1 MARIY
6 VVTETDLSEAGGPVA
21 HLVGL
26 ARALVRLGHEVEMFA
41 PGLGRFAGAL
51 PFRVRYLL
59 APRVRYLGRA
69 IYAPLLA
76 PVLFLRCLFRRPDV
90 LYVRV
95 SYHLLAPVLVAR
107 ILRLTLVAEVNGIM
121 ERDLAAAGRS
131 RPVRRWVAFVERAT
145 YRAAARVVAV
155 TEGVRDFV
163 VRERGASEA
172 GTLALPNAADDEAL
186 RPLDRAEC
194 RRALDLPTDAFV
206 VGYAGSFLPYEGLD
220 VLLDAFA
227 RFAAERADAELV
239 LAGHGPEEAALR
251 ARAGKEDLAGCVRF
265 TGPFAIGRT
274 AEIVSSFDVAVACP
288 RPLYESHSL
297 IKLHAAMACG
307 VPVAASRIPGM
318 DAEALGAGLS
328 FEPGDADALADALRR
343 LADDPEARAR
353 MGRTGRRLVEERF
366 NWREVARKTLEGLV

>member
-6 VVTETDLSEAGGPVA
+6 VATETDLSEAGGPAA

-26 ARALVRLGHEVEMFA
+26 GRALVRLGHEVEMFA
-41 PGLGRFAGAL
+41 PGLGRFAGLL
-51 PFRVRYLL
+51 PFRVRFLL

-76 PVLFLRCLFRRPDV
+76 PFLFIRCLLRRPDV

-95 SYHLLAPVLVAR
+95 SYHLFAPVFVAR
-107 ILRLTLVAEVNGIM
+107 ILRLKLVAEVNGIM
-121 ERDLAAAGRS
+121 EKDLAAAGRS
-131 RPVRRWVAFVERAT
+131 RLMRWWVAFVERAT

-155 TEGVRDFV
+155 TEGVREFV
-163 VRERGASEA
+163 VRERGAPEA

-186 RPLDRAEC
+186 RPLDRADC
-194 RRALDLPTDAFV
+194 RRALGLAADDFV
-206 VGYAGSFLPYEGLD
+206 VGYAGSFLPYESLD

-227 RFAAERADAELV
+227 RFAAERADAGLV

-251 ARAGKEDLAGCVRF
+251 ARAEGAKIAGRVRF
-265 TGPFAIGRT
+265 TGPFEIDRT

-288 RPLYESHSL
+288 RPLYGSHSL
-297 IKLHAAMACG
+297 MKLHAAMACG

-328 FEPGDADALADALRR
+328 FEPGDAPALADVLRR
-343 LADDPEARAR
+343 FAADPEARKR
-353 MGRTGRRLVEERF
+353 MGRTGRKLVEERF